1 VIASDTIR
9 IFCFLSLFCPI
20 LLSGCAGNAPSDAR
34 DRAITFGAV
43 QFSGN
48 PVAEGQIS
56 FIPLKG
62 PTAMGPIREGN
73 YRIDSK
79 GGVPSGVCKV
89 RILAFEETGKEQVI
103 GAGGKTMKETRQ
115 VVPARYN
122 QNSTLE
128 VTINSGEENRRDF
141 DLK

>member
-1 VIASDTIR
+1 MITSDTYR
-9 IFCFLSLFCPI
+9 AFGSLSLICLF
-20 LLSGCAGNAPSDAR
+20 LLSSCAGNAPSDAP
-34 DRAITFGAV
+34 DRAVTYGSV

-48 PVAEGQIS
+48 PVTEGRIS

-62 PTAMGPIREGN
+62 PTAMGPIKEGS

-89 RILAFEETGKEQVI
+89 QILAYEETGKEQVI
-103 GAGGKTMKETRQ
+103 GAGGKTIKETRQ
-115 VVPARYN
+115 VIPARYN

-128 VTINSGEENRRDF
+128 VTINSGEENHHDF